1 MRIAYLNNHYQLGG
15 AETVTKQLHNGML
28 RYGHS
33 SDILITEGK
42 SIPCSQGVVSLYPR
56 LLSKLDHSRFR
67 RIINKI
73 APRSEWTN
81 RAVRNLIKSDYDL
94 IHVHSFHGLYASIE
108 TLSLLVRAK
117 PVVWTFHRFWGVTG
131 GCDHPFGCTRYRSG
145 CGSCPQVGNFAVG
158 PVDNTSDEWASK
170 MRWLR
175 DLPLT
180 VVAPSHHLAEVVRH
194 SPIGQNWET
203 IVIHNGIDIN
213 NFGIS
218 RKHSPEFRISHSLNP
233 KKISLLFTNRNFRD
247 PIKGWPTIR
256 DALWNVSPAD
266 IQLMLVG
273 GGSDWAASQLPSG
286 LDVVD
291 YGYISD
297 RSKLATLY
305 EAADIFLYAS
315 QGENFPCAILE
326 AMSSGCCVVTTPV
339 DGVLEQLE
347 SGLTGF
353 VAGGMDSQ
361 SLARCLTS
369 VLGDRQKILP
379 IGNAARDKISDNFT
393 EEQML
398 DKHASLY
405 RHVIKNHGNGS
416 ISPSAH

>member
-1 MRIAYLNNHYQLGG
+1 MRIAYLNNYFQLGG
-15 AETVTKQLHNGML
+15 AETVARQLHAGMPKYNCSTDFL
-28 RYGHS
+28 V
-33 SDILITEGK
+33 TEGK
-42 SIPCSQGVVSLYPR
+42 VIPHKQRVKPLYPR

-67 RIINKI
+67 RIINKF
-73 APRSEWTN
+73 APRTEWTN
-81 RAVRNLIKSDYDL
+81 RAVCSLIKSNYDL
-94 IHVHSFHGLYASIE
+94 IHIHSFHGLYASIE
-108 TLSLLVRAK
+108 TLSMLVRAK

-158 PVDNTSDEWASK
+158 PVDNTAGEWASK
-170 MRWLR
+170 IRWLR

-194 SPIGQNWET
+194 SPIGTNWET
-203 IVIHNGIDIN
+203 VVIHNGIDTN

-218 RKHSPEFRISHSLNP
+218 RKSSPEFRVGHSLNP
-233 KKISLLFTNRNFRD
+233 NKVSLLFTNRNFRD
-247 PIKGWPTIR
+247 PIKGWPVIC

-273 GGSDWAASQLPSG
+273 GGSSWAASQLPPG

-297 RSKLATLY
+297 RRKLASLY

-326 AMSSGCCVVTTPV
+326 AMSSGCCVVSTPV
-339 DGVLEQLE
+339 DGVLEQLK
-347 SGLTGF
+347 SGHTGF
-353 VAGGMDSQ
+353 VAGGMDGQ

-369 VLGDRQKILP
+369 VLANRQKILLTG
-379 IGNAARDKISDNFT
+379 IAAREKISDSFT

-398 DKHASLY
+398 DQHASLY
-405 RHVIKNHGNGS
+405 RHVIKNHAKAS
-416 ISPSAH
+416 IPSAH